1 MVTLPLFLFKKV
13 VQLASYPQDVPKE
26 LVNLGLTM
34 EINELRGE
42 PLYDANDNIID
53 PLQNANYT
61 GHYRGKQYSECLT
74 KLEIGKKF
82 FREIGDTNSI
92 LGDSEGHGH
101 RHGKEKGHGH
111 GKGKGKGKGKNH

>member
-1 MVTLPLFLFKKV
+1 MIMVTLPLFLFKKV

-74 KLEIGKKF
+74 RLEIGKKF
-82 FREIGDTNSI
+82 FREIGGSNSTS
-92 LGDSEGHGH
+92 GDSEGHGH
-101 RHGKEKGHGH
+101 GHGH